1 VPVTLQLA
9 LDLLDLERALR
20 IAAEAVPHG
29 IDWVEAGTP
38 LIKSEGLDAVR
49 ALREKFPGKKIVA
62 DMKTADAGRVEMEAA
77 AKAGADYAIVLAA
90 ASESTIRECVEV
102 GRNYG
107 LGIGV
112 DLLGAAAP
120 ERLVEQMADW
130 GVAFISVH
138 CPIDVQMRGGDPPAG
153 RSPAA
158 GAGPFEML
166 ARLAKLT
173 SIPLAAA
180 GGLNSETAPRAAA
193 AGAAIVVVGG
203 AITKAA
209 CPGAAAADIRKALDT
224 GAAVKTELFRRAGP
238 EGVREVLL
246 RVSTANLSDAAHHRP
261 SITDLRQ
268 ITPGA
273 KLVGPVLTVRTAPG
287 DFAKPVEA
295 IDLAEAGQVIAVDAG
310 GAPPAVWGELATE
323 SAMQRKAAGV
333 VIDGAIRDSDEIRRM
348 GFAAHARQ
356 ACSHAGY
363 PKGLGEIGGPIRL
376 AGVDV
381 MPGDWI
387 VGDADGLVVLAK
399 EKVVELANRA
409 QDVLEAE
416 NRMRAEIREGRTL
429 GQVAYLQKWEKQ
441 R

>member
-1 VPVTLQLA
+1 LSVTLQLA

-20 IAAEAVPHG
+20 IADLAVPQG
-29 IDWVEAGTP
+29 VDWVEAGTP
-38 LIKSEGLDAVR
+38 LIKSEGLAAVR
-49 ALREKFPGKKIVA
+49 ALRARFPGKKIVA
-62 DMKTADAGRVEMEAA
+62 DLKTADAGRVEMEAA
-77 AKAGADYAIVLAA
+77 AKAGADYAIVLGA
-90 ASESTIRECVEV
+90 ASESTLRECIEV

-112 DLLGAAAP
+112 DLLGVQQP
-120 ERLVEQMADW
+120 EALVARLADW

-138 CPIDVQMRGGDPPAG
+138 CPIDEQMRGGN
-153 RSPAA
+153 
-158 GAGPFEML
+158 PFEIL
-166 ARLAKLT
+166 ARLAKAAA
-173 SIPLAAA
+173 IPLAAA
-180 GGLNSETAPRAAA
+180 GGLNSETVVRAAA

-203 AITKAA
+203 AITKAQDPA
-209 CPGAAAADIRKALDT
+209 RATADIRKALDT
-224 GAAVKTELFRRAGP
+224 GAAIQTDLFRRVGL

-261 SITDLRQ
+261 CITDLKP

-295 IDLAEAGQVIAVDAG
+295 IDHAQAGQVIAIDAG

-323 SAMQRKAAGV
+323 SAMQRQVAGV
-333 VIDGAIRDSDEIRRM
+333 VIDGALRDADEIRRL
-348 GFAAHARQ
+348 GFAAHARLV
-356 ACSHAGY
+356 CSHAGY
-363 PKGLGEIGGPIRL
+363 PKGFGEIGGPIRL
-376 AGVDV
+376 AGADV
-381 MPGDWI
+381 MPGDWLA
-387 VGDADGLVVLAK
+387 GDADGILVLPK
-399 EKVVELANRA
+399 DRVVELANRA

-441 R
+441 Q

>member
-1 VPVTLQLA
+1 MAVTLQLA

-20 IAAEAVPHG
+20 IAAEAVPQG

-62 DMKTADAGRVEMEAA
+62 DMKTADAGRIEMEAA
-77 AKAGADYAIVLAA
+77 AKAGADYAIVLAT

-112 DLLGAAAP
+112 DLLGAADP
-120 ERLVEQMADW
+120 ERLVQAMADW
-130 GVAFISVH
+130 GIAFVSVH
-138 CPIDVQMRGGDPPAG
+138 CPIDMQMRGGDP
-153 RSPAA
+153 
-158 GAGPFEML
+158 FDLL
-166 ARLAKLT
+166 ARLAKIT
-173 SIPLAAA
+173 QIPLAAA
-180 GGLNSETAPRAAA
+180 GGLNSENASRAAA
-193 AGAAIVVVGG
+193 AGASIVVVGG
-203 AITKAA
+203 AITKAQ
-209 CPGAAAADIRKALDT
+209 CPASATADIRKALDT
-224 GAAVKTELFRRAGP
+224 GAAVKTELFRRTGL
-238 EGVREVLL
+238 EGVREVLM

-261 SITDLRQ
+261 CIADLRQ
-268 ITPGA
+268 ITSGA
-273 KLVGPVLTVRTAPG
+273 KLVGPILTVRTAPG

-295 IDLAEAGQVIAVDAG
+295 IDRAEAGQVIAIDAG
-310 GAPPAVWGELATE
+310 GSPPAVWGELATE
-323 SAMQRKAAGV
+323 SAMQKKVAGV
-333 VIDGAIRDSDEIRRM
+333 VVDGAIRDTDEIRRLA
-348 GFAAHARQ
+348 FPAHARHT
-356 ACSHAGY
+356 CSHTGY
-363 PKGLGEIGGPIRL
+363 PKGFGEIGGPIRL
-376 AGVDV
+376 AGVDCL
-381 MPGDWI
+381 PGDWL
-387 VGDADGLVVLAK
+387 VGDADGIMVLAK